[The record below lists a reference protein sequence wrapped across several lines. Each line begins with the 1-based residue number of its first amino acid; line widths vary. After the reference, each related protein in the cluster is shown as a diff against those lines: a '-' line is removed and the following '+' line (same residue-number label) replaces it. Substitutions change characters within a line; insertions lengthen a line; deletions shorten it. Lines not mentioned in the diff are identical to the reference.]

1 MSRIVL
7 DGTVRARTPRE
18 TWQALEPEL
27 ERLGISR
34 VACLTDLDYLGI
46 PVWTAIRPHAHTL
59 VTSQGKGA
67 SDELAKISAVLE
79 SAELW
84 HAEQLPATAPVRG
97 SYRDLE
103 PPYPMALLPVKLDH
117 EGLKDIELDWVTGRG
132 LLSRQDI
139 PVPAGLAR
147 RRIRRDVAQPD
158 PFHVTSNGLAC
169 GNTLDEAILHGLF
182 EVVERDV
189 LHRDYASGGRRRT
202 LIDPRSVD
210 DPYCRDLIGRI
221 QAASMFLEI
230 ALVDS
235 DHQIPVCAAY
245 IWSEDYPV
253 LFAGSGCHRDPHI
266 ALSRALTEA
275 AQSRLTCIAGTR
287 DDLDS
292 HENAFAARPPSPEP
306 AWPGTADWNTL
317 ISHYAAAEPDFTQET
332 ASVAARIASV
342 TGHEP
347 IAVTL
352 HQSDAYAGAKV
363 ISPGLEMRIIRS
375 IPRPS
380 NHHG

>member
-7 DGTVRARTPRE
+7 DGTVRTRTPEE
-18 TWQALEPEL
+18 TWHALEPKL
-27 ERLGISR
+27 KGLGISR
-34 VACLTDLDYLGI
+34 VARLTDLDHLGI

-67 SDELAKISAVLE
+67 TDELAKISAVLE

-84 HAEQLPATAPVRG
+84 HAEQPPMTTPARG
-97 SYRDLE
+97 THRGLN
-103 PPYPMALLPVKLDH
+103 PPYPMSLLPVKADH
-117 EGLKDIELDWVTGRG
+117 EGLKDIELDWVTGTG
-132 LLSRQDI
+132 LTSGQDI
-139 PVPAGLAR
+139 PVPAALVR
-147 RRIRRDVAQPD
+147 RRLRRDVRRPD

-169 GNTLDEAILHGLF
+169 GNTMDEAVLHALF

-189 LHRDYASGGRRRT
+189 LHRDYTSGGQHRA

-210 DPYCRDLIGRI
+210 DPYCRDLIDRFLD
-221 QAASMFLEI
+221 ARMFLEI

-235 DHQIPVCAAY
+235 AHRIPVCAAY

-253 LFAGSGCHRDPHI
+253 VFAGSGCHRDPHI

-287 DDLDS
+287 DDLNS
-292 HENAFAARPPSPEP
+292 HENAFAARPPSPQP
-306 AWPGTADWNTL
+306 AWPGTTDWNTL
-317 ISHYAAAEPDFTQET
+317 THHYAPAEPDFSRET
-332 ASVAARIASV
+332 VSVAARIAST

-347 IAVTL
+347 IAVLL
-352 HQSDAYAGAKV
+352 HHCDAYAAAKV

-375 IPRPS
+375 IPRPG
-380 NHHG
+380 NHHE